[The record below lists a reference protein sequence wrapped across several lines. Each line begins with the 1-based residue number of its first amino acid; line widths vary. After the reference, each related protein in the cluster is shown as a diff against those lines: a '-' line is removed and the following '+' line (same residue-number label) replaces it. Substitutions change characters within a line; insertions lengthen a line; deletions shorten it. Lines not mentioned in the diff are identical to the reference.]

1 MECATTTR
9 VPSVAL
15 TGRKEH
21 ALREH
26 AADPQLRDYEMML
39 VVAPTV
45 TEEGLQEVVD
55 RVSGYITTQDGTVDS
70 TNSQNPW
77 GRRRLA
83 YPINDFPDAFYV
95 LYRFHATTTA
105 IDELE
110 RDLRLD
116 EQVIRHLIMRYDVLT
131 EHEERPRGE
140 GARRG
145 ESAPARAAAEAPAAA
160 APAAAAPAAE
170 APAEATPA
178 EAAAVAEAPAESALA
193 EVAPA
198 TFAEAPAE
206 AATAAVKVSEVHH
219 GADGHDHGDHEWVVV
234 SNGSD
239 SEVQL
244 EGWKLTDNGE
254 KHTYVFPAF
263 ALAAGGSVRVHMAA
277 GDDSTEDLYVGNALR
292 WWNNDGD
299 CAYLYDAAGTLV
311 DTHCYGNATAENA
324 NA

>member
-1 MECATTTR
+1 M
-9 VPSVAL
+9 
-15 TGRKEH
+15 
-21 ALREH
+21 REH

-45 TEEGLQEVVD
+45 TEEGLQEVID

-83 YPINDFPDAFYV
+83 YQINDFPDAFYV

-145 ESAPARAAAEAPAAA
+145 GDAAPTRAAAEAPAAA
-160 APAAAAPAAE
+160 AAAPAAAPAAAAE

-178 EAAAVAEAPAESALA
+178 EAAAVAEAPVDSAAA

-198 TFAEAPAE
+198 TFADVPADAAPAE
-206 AATAAVKVSEVHH
+206 AAPAAGVTVSEVHH

-244 EGWKLTDNGE
+244 EGWKLADNGE

-263 ALAAGGSVRVHMAA
+263 ALAAGGSVRVNMAA
-277 GDDSTEDLYVGNALR
+277 GDDSAEDLYVGNR
-292 WWNNDGD
+292 RHWWNNDGD

-311 DTHCYGNATAENA
+311 DTHCYGNATAETA
-324 NA
+324 SA